1 MMIKHIIVI
10 LLTISISACNSDNE
24 ESLPNNEFPEITV
37 FSDFSLNDEYI
48 YWEVRRGNLPDEEYF
63 EDAVIA
69 RFDESILT
77 TLTET
82 QRDLLS
88 SADTNNG
95 FDVQC
100 RPAFCPIYGV
110 ALLNDSVFI
119 IESQS
124 DMIYFFDGIDT
135 TAELSSWLSISSS
148 LGDTSPKYYE
158 KNESGYRVI
167 LDYDDLCGTKGTNL
181 IQVYT
186 DGTVELIKELST
198 ETYDGCVVS

>member
-1 MMIKHIIVI
+1 MIKHIIVI
-10 LLTISISACNSDNE
+10 LLSIYISACNSDVQ
-24 ESLPNNEFPEITV
+24 ESLPNNAFPEIIR
-37 FSDFSLNDEYI
+37 FSDFNLNDEYI

-63 EDAVIA
+63 EDDVIA
-69 RFDESILT
+69 RFDESILP

-100 RPAFCPIYGV
+100 RPFYCPIYGV
-110 ALLNDSVFI
+110 ALLDDSTFI

-148 LGDTSPKYYE
+148 LGTTSAKYYE

-167 LDYDDLCGTKGTNL
+167 LDYDNLCGTKGTNL

-186 DGTVELIKELST
+186 DGTVELIKELSKK
-198 ETYDGCVVS
+198 TYDGCVVS